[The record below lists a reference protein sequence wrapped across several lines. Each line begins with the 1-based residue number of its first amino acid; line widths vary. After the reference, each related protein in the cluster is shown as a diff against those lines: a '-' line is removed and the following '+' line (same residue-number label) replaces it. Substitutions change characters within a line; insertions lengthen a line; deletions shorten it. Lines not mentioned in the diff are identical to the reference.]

1 MPAVKLLAASFVLL
15 TALAGCGG
23 STTDTASAPPVDTA
37 TSAPAQPVAI
47 DDACGL
53 LSAEEINAVLGTSF
67 GEGEQ
72 TADDTREI
80 VDCKYTMTD
89 DSTGV
94 ELPVAIADVG
104 VSQIDGKESYDTNI
118 DLAPAYFGGEP
129 EDVDVSGADKAYV
142 VTNAETQSPVLGM
155 LVGERFILI
164 QIGVEGTTPE
174 QAVELAQTAAA
185 RVG

>member
-1 MPAVKLLAASFVLL
+1 M

-23 STTDTASAPPVDTA
+23 STAESPTTPPTEAASAA
-37 TSAPAQPVAI
+37 AAQPVAA

-53 LSAEEINAVLGTSF
+53 LSAEEINAVLGTTF

-72 TADDTREI
+72 VTDDAREI

-94 ELPVAIADVG
+94 ELPIAIVDVG
-104 VSQIDGKESYDTNI
+104 VSQIDGEESYDTNA
-118 DLAPAYFGGEP
+118 DLAPAYFGGDP
-129 EDVDVSGADKAYV
+129 EDVDVPGADKAYV

-164 QIGVEGTTPE
+164 QMGVEGATTE
-174 QAVELAQTAAA
+174 QAVELATLAAS